1 MHLLHSCTLTR
12 LHAYTL
18 ARKIVVDDEENLSAD
33 FSRRILGVSS
43 QNSSE
48 WRAAI
53 GERQMASK
61 KGGEK

>member
-1 MHLLHSCTLTR
+1 MTQ
-12 LHAYTL
+12 
-18 ARKIVVDDEENLSAD
+18 NLSAD
-33 FSRRILGVSS
+33 FGRQIWEVPS